1 MFLPER
7 RRGTL
12 PLRRPMRLVE
22 LEMRYISSSL
32 YFQEYNEVHA
42 ICLPSPRLAAGS
54 PAETAATSPAWRLPG
69 GFAD

>member
-1 MFLPER
+1 
-7 RRGTL
+7 
-12 PLRRPMRLVE
+12 MRLVE